1 MGKFRGNISLTPS
14 FNWENMKY
22 LGKTAAFF
30 IWVTFSLIC
39 AVVLISAS
47 IYLYLAPTLPEVE
60 TLRDIRLETPMR
72 VVSADN
78 QLIAE
83 FGEQRRAPL
92 SYDQVPRLFVKAL
105 LAVEDSRFEEH
116 YGVDPIGFARA
127 FVAVIATGEIDGPGG
142 STLTQQVARNFFLT
156 RDKTITRKFTEILLA
171 FQMERELTKEEIF
184 ELYINKHFLGH
195 RSYGIQAAAN
205 VYYGRDIS
213 DLTLAEL
220 AMIAGLHQAPSV
232 ANPISNPERA
242 MRRRNVVLSR
252 MFETGFI
259 TRASYDQARSAPITA
274 RPPADAPR
282 IDAAYLAE
290 MVRDYM
296 VQEYGDDAYTGGY
309 RVYTTL
315 NSELQQAANRGLRNS
330 LLDYSRRHGY
340 IGPEQQF
347 PMEEEETLEAA
358 SERWRTLV
366 NRIPVYGGLRPAIVV
381 SAEEDAL
388 WVLPRNMELTRLA
401 FEDMGWARQRITV
414 NRMGPAP
421 ESPSDI
427 AQPGDLVR
435 IEQRNGR
442 WQLIQIPQVQ
452 GALVSLSPQDGR
464 IEALVGGFD
473 FNLSKYNR
481 VVQASR
487 QSGSTFKPFVYA
499 AALDAGYTPASIVN
513 DAPIVRA
520 DATLEDIWR
529 PRNSGDRYLGPI
541 PLRQALYQS
550 RNLSSIRLLESVG
563 VNEARR
569 YAERFGFDPGA
580 LNNDMTL
587 VLGSTAQSPLAITR
601 GYAVFANGGYLIEPY
616 FIQSIRD
623 ANGNIIYE
631 ANPAEVCRNCP
642 ETPTPFW
649 DSEPTPFTAEE
660 SAPVEV
666 TPVALNLEEDEPLI
680 TGAVSP
686 RRYAPQVMTEQT
698 AFLMDSMLKDVVTR
712 GTAWRANEALRR
724 DDLAGKTGT
733 TNDAIDAW
741 FSGYNGQFVTT
752 TWVGYDQPV
761 SLGQNEF
768 GGVAALPGWIEYM
781 RAALD
786 GQPSSALSQPVGIVR
801 MRIDPRTGLL
811 ARAGQNGAVFELFD
825 ERHVPTEFSRD
836 DVTIDFSGGTSNGE
850 GSDDS
855 ITPQQLF

>member
-1 MGKFRGNISLTPS
+1 
-14 FNWENMKY
+14 MKY
-22 LGKTAAFF
+22 LVKTATFL
-30 IWVTFSLIC
+30 IWVIFSLIC

-47 IYLYLAPTLPEVE
+47 VYLYLVPSLPEVE
-60 TLRDIRLETPMR
+60 TLRDIKLETPMR

-83 FGEQRRAPL
+83 FGEQRRTPL
-92 SYDQVPRLFVKAL
+92 TYDQVPRLFVKAL

-116 YGVDPIGFARA
+116 HGVDPIGFTRA
-127 FVAVIATGEIDGPGG
+127 VATVIATGEIDGPGG

-242 MRRRNVVLSR
+242 LRRRNVVLSR
-252 MFETGFI
+252 MYETGYI
-259 TRASYDQARSAPITA
+259 SEATYEQARTAPITA

-290 MVRDYM
+290 MVREYM
-296 VQEYGDDAYTGGY
+296 VQTYGEEAYTAGY

-315 NSELQQAANRGLRNS
+315 NSQLQRAANRGMRS
-330 LLDYSRRHGY
+330 ALLDYTRRHGY

-347 PMEEEETLEAA
+347 PLEASEQPDIA
-358 SERWRTLV
+358 LERWRDRV
-366 NRIPVYGGLRPAIVV
+366 DQIPVYGGLRPAIVV
-381 SAEEDAL
+381 RVEDDAL
-388 WVLPRNMELTRLA
+388 WVLPRNMELTRLDFA
-401 FEDMGWARQRITV
+401 DMSWARQRITV
-414 NRMGPAP
+414 NRMGPTP
-421 ESPSDI
+421 ETAADI

-435 IEQRNGR
+435 IEQRDGR

-520 DATLEDIWR
+520 DATLEDVWR

-550 RNLSSIRLLESVG
+550 RNLSSIRLLDAIG

-569 YAERFGFDPGA
+569 YTERFGFDSTA

-587 VLGSTAQSPLAITR
+587 VLGSTAQSPLSIAR
-601 GYAVFANGGYLIEPY
+601 GYAVFANGGYLVEPY
-616 FIQSIRD
+616 FIQSIHD
-623 ANGNIIYE
+623 ANGNIIYD

-649 DSEPTPFTAEE
+649 DNEAAPMTAEAQQ
-660 SAPVEV
+660 SAPVDV
-666 TPVALNLEEDEPLI
+666 TPVVLNLEDDDPLASGE
-680 TGAVSP
+680 TTP
-686 RRYAPQVMTEQT
+686 RRYAPQVLSAQT
-698 AFLMDSMLKDVVTR
+698 AYLMDSMLKDVVRR
-712 GTAWRANEALRR
+712 GTGWRAHDALRR

-733 TNDAIDAW
+733 TNDAVDAW

-752 TWVGYDQPV
+752 TWVGFDQPV

-781 RAALD
+781 RTALD
-786 GQPSSALSQPVGIVR
+786 GQPSSNLAQPVGIVR

-811 ARAGQNGAVFELFD
+811 ARAGQNGAVFEIFD
-825 ERHVPTEFSRD
+825 EDNVPTEFSRD
-836 DVTIDFSGGTSNGE
+836 DVTIDFSGGSNGTSSE
-850 GSDDS
+850 DT
-855 ITPQQLF
+855 IVPQQLF